1 MMWIKVRKFRR
12 NIDSGN
18 DDAAVLSRRDML
30 AGMGI
35 ASLFVVAGSA
45 LVAPSQAAARVDTPV
60 AEPEA
65 ARANAA
71 KAEVAE
77 CSAPER
83 NLAEPDTADFS
94 EFSSQYYRR
103 RARRAYRRGYRRGFY
118 RRPYWR
124 RRYGRRSRVVC
135 RRRWYRGRFVRVCR
149 RVWW

>member
-1 MMWIKVRKFRR
+1 MMWIKVKKFPTD
-12 NIDSGN
+12 IDSASN
-18 DDAAVLSRRDML
+18 DAAVLSRRDML

-35 ASLFVVAGSA
+35 AGLFVVAGPA
-45 LVAPSQAAARVDTPV
+45 LLAPIQAEARVD
-60 AEPEA
+60 APEA
-65 ARANAA
+65 VPADAGT
-71 KAEVAE
+71 AEVAE

-135 RRRWYRGRFVRVCR
+135 RRRWVRGRLVRVCR